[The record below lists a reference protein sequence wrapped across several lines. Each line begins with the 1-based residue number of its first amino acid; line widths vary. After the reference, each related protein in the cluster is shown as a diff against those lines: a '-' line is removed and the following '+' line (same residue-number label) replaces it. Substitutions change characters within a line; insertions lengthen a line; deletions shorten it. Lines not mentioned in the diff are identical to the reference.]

1 MSEVIEFYRRFRPSS
16 FKSVIGQDATI
27 SRLTAQFAGG
37 KKPPHAMLFSGPTG
51 TGKTTLARIVAKK
64 LGADDADIREM
75 NCAAEARGIDFV
87 KDLNGKV
94 RRSALSGGVQVFIM
108 DECHQLTNDAQDA
121 ALKTTEECP
130 EKSWLIFCSS
140 EPTKLKATFRGRLSE
155 FKLELLGFDALTSIL
170 TKSLGK
176 LKKTLSEDVTDKLL
190 AAANG
195 SGRNLLVI
203 LQQIVDIESEKEQL
217 KAIDQVDAQDA
228 AVNLAAVLIKST
240 SWATIAATLK
250 NVTDDPE
257 KIRRGV
263 LGYATAV
270 LINQPKDSDFRR
282 RLWKIC
288 ESFRYDFFATG
299 RAGLVM
305 ACFEC
310 SEG

>member
-1 MSEVIEFYRRFRPSS
+1 
-16 FKSVIGQDATI
+16 
-27 SRLTAQFAGG
+27 
-37 KKPPHAMLFSGPTG
+37 
-51 TGKTTLARIVAKK
+51 
-64 LGADDADIREM
+64 M
-75 NCAAEARGIDFV
+75 NCAAEARGIDFA
-87 KDLNGKV
+87 KDLGRKV

-130 EKSWLIFCSS
+130 DKSWLIFCSS
-140 EPTKLKATFRGRLSE
+140 EPTKLKATFRGRMSE
-155 FKLELLGFDALTSIL
+155 FKLELLGHDALTTIL
-170 TKSLGK
+170 TKVLGK

-190 AAANG
+190 VAANG

-203 LQQIVDIESEKEQL
+203 LQQIIDIESEKEQL
-217 KAIDQVDAQDA
+217 RAIDQVDAHDA
-228 AVNLAAVLIKST
+228 AVNLAGVLIKT
-240 SWATIAATLK
+240 SNWATIAKALK
-250 NVTDDPE
+250 DVTDDPE
-257 KIRRGV
+257 KVRRGV

-270 LINQPKDSDFRR
+270 LLNQPKDSDFRR

-310 SEG
+310 AE